1 MAARAS
7 LRKVAFQLSLDAL
20 YFTGAFRAL
29 RGCCAGAGVI
39 LTLHHVRPARADAFQ
54 PNRSL
59 EVTPE
64 FLDSAI
70 ETLSRRGL
78 EFVSLD
84 ELHRR
89 LRRGSLRDRVVCLT
103 FDDGY
108 RDNLEWAYPVLRRR
122 QVSFTIFV
130 ASDLADR
137 RGHMWWHTLEEA
149 VSAHDDVT
157 ITIGGTQRTFVC
169 RNLAEK
175 NAAVQAIHR
184 ALGDLPNEAAVRE
197 AVDTFAARMGIDP
210 AAQCAAACM
219 SWGELAVL
227 ATDPLVT
234 IGAHTM
240 SHPRLGKLGRAD
252 ARREMQ
258 GGAARI
264 EAMLGIRPRHFAYPF
279 GDEAAAGPREFA
291 LAAELGFKT
300 AVTTRPGVLTINHRD
315 RLTALPRISL
325 NGEYQRL
332 RHLRVLESGVATAA
346 WHKWRRFR
354 LASAG

>member
-7 LRKVAFQLSLDAL
+7 LRKAAFQLSLDAL

-29 RGCCAGAGVI
+29 RGRCAGAGVI
-39 LTLHHVRPARADAFQ
+39 LTLHHVRPARRDAFQ

-64 FLDSAI
+64 FLDGVI
-70 ETLSRRGL
+70 ETLGRQGL
-78 EFVSLD
+78 EFIGLD

-89 LRRGSLRDRVVCLT
+89 LRHGSLRDRVACLT

-108 RDNLEWAYPVLRRR
+108 RDNLEWAYPVLRRHR
-122 QVSFTIFV
+122 VPFAIFV

-137 RGHMWWHTLEEA
+137 RGHMWWRTLETA

-157 ITIGGTQRTFVC
+157 ITIGGTQRTFIC
-169 RNLAEK
+169 RSLAEK
-175 NAAVQAIHR
+175 IVTVQAIHR
-184 ALGDLPNEAAVRE
+184 ALGNLPSETAVRE

-210 AAQCAAACM
+210 AAQCAAVCM
-219 SWGELAVL
+219 GWEELAML
-227 ATDPLVT
+227 AADPLVM

-240 SHPRLGKLGRAD
+240 SHPRLAKLGRAD
-252 ARREMQ
+252 ARHEMQ
-258 GGAARI
+258 EGAARI
-264 EAMLGIRPRHFAYPF
+264 EAMIGIRPRHLAYPF

-300 AVTTRPGVLTINHRD
+300 AVTTRPGVLTVSHRD

-346 WHKWRRFR
+346 WNNWRRFR
-354 LASAG
+354 LAAAG